1 LDAGEA
7 EVIALGLEREDSLI
21 LLDESEGRRAA
32 ERYGL
37 RKTGTI
43 GILMRAKREGKISS
57 LQAELDAL
65 RRQMFRI
72 DEQLYEQVLR
82 VMGEGESG

>member
-1 LDAGEA
+1 
-7 EVIALGLEREDSLI
+7 
-21 LLDESEGRRAA
+21 
-32 ERYGL
+32 
-37 RKTGTI
+37 
-43 GILMRAKREGKISS
+43 